1 MTQDRD
7 IVVIGCGAG
16 GGTASQFARKIDR
29 KSTIT
34 IFEKNKYPQY
44 SKCGLPFVV
53 SGVISDFKNLIEF
66 NEEWFKK
73 ANIDLILEAN
83 VNKIDIKKEMIYAKQ
98 NDITIEKSFKKLI
111 ICTGA
116 KSFIPPIENIN
127 IKGVFTVRTIDD
139 TKKILAY
146 SKNLKKA
153 TIIGAGLIGLE
164 IADNLRQN
172 GLQVTI
178 VETLQNILANNLD
191 EDMSKIVLEKIPCD
205 ISIYTNHTAKKVEQ
219 KDGKITKVIIKN
231 KENNEEKYIETDILI
246 IATGTKPDTML
257 ARSIGCKIGITGGI
271 LVNEK
276 SETTVKDVY
285 AVGDCTEYI
294 DYVTKKPLLAGLGS
308 VAVRQGI
315 AAGVNSAGGE
325 YNLPMGFLNTNT
337 SKFFNLD
344 IAAVGPISIRIDNE
358 FSVISARYN
367 GSSLPDYYPGG
378 KPISIKVLVDEYT
391 GIIMGAQAVGENA
404 AQRINTIAC
413 AILARLDI
421 DTYRKL
427 ETAYA
432 PPIAPT
438 LDAETLVCDIAFMKI
453 AQKKR

>member
-7 IVVIGCGAG
+7 IIVIGCGAG
-16 GGTASQFARKIDR
+16 GGTASQFARKTDR

-44 SKCGLPFVV
+44 SKCGLPYVV
-53 SGVISDFKNLIEF
+53 SGVISDFKNLVEF

-83 VNKIDIKKEMIYAKQ
+83 VNKIDIKKEMIYAKK

-178 VETLQNILANNLD
+178 VETLPNILANNLD

-294 DYVTKKPLLAGLGS
+294 DYVTKKPLLVGLGS

-337 SKFFNLD
+337 SELFSLD

-367 GSSLPDYYPGG
+367 GFSLPDYYPGG

-391 GIIMGAQAVGENA
+391 GMIMGAQAVGENA

-438 LDAETLVCDIAFMKI
+438 LDAETLVCDIAFKKI
-453 AQKKR
+453 TRKKR